1 MKSYWVRLFSGGAVV
16 RRAVVVAR
24 RGGVVGV
31 LVLLGAVGLWASPV
45 FGQSAAAPVITSVG
59 PFMVDEGTIAV
70 ATLAATDSDT
80 LAADLTWTMAGG
92 ADAAL
97 FVLSESGVLAFGSV
111 KDFEEP
117 DDGDGDGTY
126 EVTVQVSDG
135 VSDVAADVLVMVGN
149 VVELEAIAGPEA
161 VTFAENSWSR
171 VATFSASSAQ
181 DRDAI
186 VWTLGGSDAAHF
198 SIDDPPGVLRFDL
211 VRVAPAIFSKPP
223 DFEAP
228 VDSVADNTD
237 NTYVVTL
244 LPRAGSV
251 TADSPLTVTVAVTD
265 ADEDGTVSLST
276 KRPRTGVAV
285 TAVLADP
292 DTVVDG
298 SQMWKWERLAGRYEW
313 VVIAGAD
320 SATYTPV
327 AVDAGRFLRVSATYS
342 DRHGG
347 GAQAVATAPEVVAA
361 AQLSSLSISTN
372 DSVASGEWRQMRPAF
387 DAETLHYSV
396 GCNRTDTMTLTLSAA
411 DASSRVSVDGAQYA
425 NPGAGTSVTATRA
438 VSGDSV
444 VRVSL
449 ADSEG
454 AQTQYVVHCL
464 PDAFGEVTTEKPLG
478 EAKVLD
484 ELILFPYAE
493 RVVIMD
499 SNGVP
504 RVQRSVTTGGRF
516 YFRFYPDGGDG
527 RHRYSYTTNLAVAF
541 VLDENLD
548 EIAVAR
554 TVAPLTRQD
563 SHDFRVLENGNYML
577 MAYQDTERDLS
588 HLTFT
593 DRNGQPY
600 GADVYVED
608 SVIQIVDPNR
618 GVATFNWNSWDHMP
632 LEDCVQH
639 FFPPRDGDY
648 AHLNATQMV
657 DGLIVVSMRGCSRVL
672 GIDAAT
678 GDVLW
683 RVGLSNLSDA
693 EWAERGIGPP
703 PLDIVG
709 DPEGHFCGEHAS
721 SLLPNGNLILYDN
734 GAQCPIDP
742 WTRQNLLRENEEFSR
757 GLEYA
762 LDLDN
767 GEAVFV
773 RDHSLHG
780 TRTELGYRGGNIE
793 SLRNGHWLISWG
805 NSRPRN
811 VQNDPPSKV
820 MTQVD
825 PDTGEEW
832 LHLGGSG
839 AGVGDLRGAVM
850 PPEALA
856 QDPVPLVASFPA
868 SEHTSAFHSGFGD
881 APQMVVAFN
890 RPVVD
895 FSASSP
901 SLNVSGATVTSV
913 APHLVSGEAANA
925 YLVTLAPVGAGRI
938 SVTVNT
944 GRACGD
950 GGVCTVDGTVVSAV
964 QGSLV
969 IRAPVAVSFGAA
981 AYSVREGAALEVP
994 VVLDRPYG
1002 GRQQAEVPVVASGVS
1017 ASGDDFSVTESVVF
1031 DPGNTR
1037 RTVLFSA
1044 AADDLVEGSETVE
1057 LRFSALPPGFSAG
1070 STAETTVT
1078 IADADAAV
1086 IDFSVASGEVAEG
1099 GETVLTFAISNGV
1112 VFAED
1117 QTIDIDVSGSAAAGD
1132 DFVLTD
1138 SQNRPLSAPYSVT
1151 LAAGASEATAALRA
1165 VDDFDP
1171 ELAETVTFD
1180 ARLASTNT
1188 LIGSRTVTIAASDL
1202 DAPEVTITQNEAV
1215 AEGDDAV
1222 FTLRRTATLDS
1233 PLTRALS
1240 VRVAVTA
1247 AGGVLSG
1254 APPSTVRFPAGDSTV
1269 ELRAGTV
1276 DDFVVEDAATVTAL
1290 VRADTSSPA
1299 RYLAGS
1305 PNSATVT
1312 VRDDDVAGFSV
1323 FAAAAEVLEGAAV
1336 AVTVHTGGVTFAVSQ
1351 SLWVSVA
1358 GSATPVDDFVLRDS
1372 NGAELVAPYELTLA
1386 AGAGSVGFGVAAALD
1401 AVEDDAETVVVSV
1414 RHGVVLA
1421 GSAEVTI
1428 VDPNEAPVV
1437 DGGGEFFYAENGVAA
1452 VGGFSASDSEGDAVS
1467 WSLAGADAA
1476 RFRVTG
1482 GELRFAAP
1490 PDFEMPGDSGGDN
1503 VYDVIVEASD
1513 DGGVGRHPVTVAVT
1527 DVDETVVITSDTG
1540 SFVVVFDENSTA
1552 DVGAYTATDPE
1563 RAAIRWSLDGDD
1575 SRAFEISDRGVLRF
1589 VRPPDYEHP
1598 VDDNGDSEYRV
1609 QMRARAGADAVVVQ
1623 GVVVNVVNVDEDGA
1637 VVLSSPQPQIGTPL
1651 RAAVADPDDGVSV
1664 LSSPQP
1670 QIGTLLRAAV
1680 ADPDDGV
1687 SVLSSPQP
1695 QIGTLL
1701 RAAVADPDRG
1711 VSVLSWVWQRS
1722 QGGVWEDIAG
1732 AVSDAYTPAPADEGH
1747 NLRVEATYL
1756 DGSGSGTN
1764 SAAVHASYATR
1775 AAPSTANSAPDFG
1788 EDPLARFVAESSPTA
1803 AIAGAPASDPDP
1815 GDRAKLAYTLS
1826 GPDADLFTIDGA
1838 AGQIRVGS
1846 GTVLDYETPPRSY
1859 SVTVAAADPSGARD
1873 DITVTI
1879 EVTDVNE
1886 APLAREDTAAAVEDT
1901 AVVIAVLANDTDP
1914 DSDTLTAAVRDAPLH
1929 GRVTP
1934 QADKTL
1940 LYTPNGDFNGND
1952 IFTYTATDGRL
1963 TNETTVIVTV
1973 AEVNDQPKFPAP
1985 SVTRHIA
1992 HGAEAGTPVGAP
2004 VNATDIDGD
2013 ALTYR
2018 LFDVDAHLFTIE
2030 SATGQIT
2037 VGPQTV
2043 IDRQTQPTYRLRVDA
2058 TDPHGA
2064 RVSIFVTV
2072 TVTTTATGEG
2082 AGGAGGGGAGGGG
2095 GGAGGGPD
2103 GSQQPAPAGF
2113 TDVNPDSSHA
2123 AGIDTLAAAGITVG
2137 CSTEPLR
2144 YCPHNPVTRAQ
2155 MATFLTRALGLAPA
2169 EPAGFA
2175 DVDPN
2180 STHAAGIDALAA
2192 AGITVGCSTEPLR
2205 YCPHSPVTRAQMA
2218 TFLTRALGL
2227 APAEPAGFADV
2238 DPGSTHAAGI
2248 DALAAAGITVGCSTE
2263 PLRYCPDSPV
2273 TRAQMATFLTRALD
2287 LALSYS

>member
-1 MKSYWVRLFSGGAVV
+1 M
-16 RRAVVVAR
+16 
-24 RGGVVGV
+24 
-31 LVLLGAVGLWASPV
+31 
-45 FGQSAAAPVITSVG
+45 
-59 PFMVDEGTIAV
+59 
-70 ATLAATDSDT
+70 
-80 LAADLTWTMAGG
+80 
-92 ADAAL
+92 
-97 FVLSESGVLAFGSV
+97 
-111 KDFEEP
+111 
-117 DDGDGDGTY
+117 
-126 EVTVQVSDG
+126 
-135 VSDVAADVLVMVGN
+135 
-149 VVELEAIAGPEA
+149 
-161 VTFAENSWSR
+161 
-171 VATFSASSAQ
+171 
-181 DRDAI
+181 
-186 VWTLGGSDAAHF
+186 
-198 SIDDPPGVLRFDL
+198 
-211 VRVAPAIFSKPP
+211 
-223 DFEAP
+223 
-228 VDSVADNTD
+228 
-237 NTYVVTL
+237 
-244 LPRAGSV
+244 
-251 TADSPLTVTVAVTD
+251 
-265 ADEDGTVSLST
+265 
-276 KRPRTGVAV
+276 
-285 TAVLADP
+285 
-292 DTVVDG
+292 
-298 SQMWKWERLAGRYEW
+298 
-313 VVIAGAD
+313 
-320 SATYTPV
+320 
-327 AVDAGRFLRVSATYS
+327 
-342 DRHGG
+342 
-347 GAQAVATAPEVVAA
+347 
-361 AQLSSLSISTN
+361 
-372 DSVASGEWRQMRPAF
+372 
-387 DAETLHYSV
+387 
-396 GCNRTDTMTLTLSAA
+396 
-411 DASSRVSVDGAQYA
+411 
-425 NPGAGTSVTATRA
+425 TATRA

-454 AQTQYVVHCL
+454 AQTQYVVHCI
-464 PDAFGEVTTEKPLG
+464 PDAFGEITTEKPLG

-484 ELILFPYAE
+484 ELILFPYAQ

-504 RVQRSVTTGGRF
+504 RVQRRVTTGGRF

-527 RHRYSYTTNLAVAF
+527 RHRYSYTTSIGR

-593 DRNGQPY
+593 DPNGQPY

-639 FFPPRDGDY
+639 FFPPGDGDY

-683 RVGLSNLSDA
+683 RVGPSNLSDA

-709 DPEGHFCGEHAS
+709 DPEGQFCGEHAS

-742 WTRQNLLRENEEFSR
+742 WTRLNLLRESDEFSR

-793 SLRNGHWLISWG
+793 SLSNGHWLISWG
-805 NSRPRN
+805 NSGRN
-811 VQNDPPSKV
+811 TQKDPPSKV

-839 AGVGDLRGAVM
+839 ARVGDLRGAVM

-868 SEHTSAFHSGFGD
+868 SEHTSAFHSGVGD

-895 FSASSP
+895 FSESSP

-981 AYSVREGAALEVP
+981 AYSVREGGALEVP
-994 VVLDRPYG
+994 VWLSGPYG
-1002 GRQQAEVPVVASGVS
+1002 GRQQTEVPVVASGRGS
-1017 ASGDDFSVTESVVF
+1017 ASAGDFSVTASASF
-1031 DPGNTR
+1031 GPGENR
-1037 RTVLFSA
+1037 RTVLFNA
-1044 AADDLVEGSETVE
+1044 AEDALVEGPETVE
-1057 LRFSALPPGFSAG
+1057 LAFGALPPGILAG
-1070 STAETTVT
+1070 SRTATTVT

-1086 IDFSVASGEVAEG
+1086 IDFSVASGEVSEG

-1112 VFAED
+1112 TFAED

-1171 ELAETVTFD
+1171 ELAETVTFG

-1202 DAPEVTITQNEAV
+1202 DAPEVTITQNGAV

-1254 APPSTVRFPAGDSTV
+1254 APPSTVTFGPGESTAGLRTGTV
-1269 ELRAGTV
+1269 E
-1276 DDFVVEDAATVTAL
+1276 DFVVEDAATVTVL
-1290 VRADTSSPA
+1290 VRADTASPA

-1305 PNSATVT
+1305 PSSATVT

-1323 FAAAAEVLEGAAV
+1323 SAAAAEVLEGAAV
-1336 AVTVHTGGVTFAVSQ
+1336 AVTVDTGGVTFAVSQ

-1372 NGAELVAPYELTLA
+1372 NGAELVAPYELTLV

-1437 DGGGEFFYAENGVAA
+1437 DGGSEFFYAENGVAA

-1540 SFVVVFDENSTA
+1540 SFVVGFDENSTA

-1563 RAAIRWSLDGDD
+1563 GAAIRWSLDGDD

-1623 GVVVNVVNVDEDGA
+1623 GVVVHVVNVDEDG
-1637 VVLSSPQPQIGTPL
+1637 VLVLSSPQPQIGTPL
-1651 RAAVADPDDGVSV
+1651 RAAVADPDG
-1664 LSSPQP
+1664 
-1670 QIGTLLRAAV
+1670 
-1680 ADPDDGV
+1680 
-1687 SVLSSPQP
+1687 
-1695 QIGTLL
+1695 
-1701 RAAVADPDRG
+1701 G

-1732 AVSDAYTPAPADEGH
+1732 AVSAAYIPTAADVGRG
-1747 NLRVEATYL
+1747 LRVEALYRDSVGAAT
-1756 DGSGSGTN
+1756 G

-1788 EDPLARFVAESSPTA
+1788 EDPIERFVAENSPTA
-1803 AIAGAPASDPDP
+1803 AIAGAPVAAGDADA

-1873 DITVTI
+1873 DVTVTI
-1879 EVTDVNE
+1879 EVADANE

-1940 LYTPNGDFNGND
+1940 LYTPNSDFNGND

-1973 AEVNDQPKFPAP
+1973 AAVNDQPKFAAP
-1985 SVTRHIA
+1985 SVTRRIA

-2072 TVTTTATGEG
+2072 TVTTPGG
-2082 AGGAGGGGAGGGG
+2082 GGGGGAGGGGAGGGG

-2113 TDVNPDSSHA
+2113 TDVDPDSTHA

-2137 CSTEPLR
+2137 C
-2144 YCPHNPVTRAQ
+2144 A
-2155 MATFLTRALGLAPA
+2155 
-2169 EPAGFA
+2169 
-2175 DVDPN
+2175 
-2180 STHAAGIDALAA
+2180 
-2192 AGITVGCSTEPLR
+2192 
-2205 YCPHSPVTRAQMA
+2205 
-2218 TFLTRALGL
+2218 
-2227 APAEPAGFADV
+2227 
-2238 DPGSTHAAGI
+2238 
-2248 DALAAAGITVGCSTE
+2248 TE

-2287 LALSYS
+2287 LPPAAPAGFTDVNPNSTHAADIDTLAAAGITVGCATEPLRYCPHSPVTRAQMATFLTRALSLAPAAPAGFADVDPDSTHAAGIDALAAAGITVGCATEPLRYCPHSPVTRAQMATFLTRALSLAPAG

>member
-1 MKSYWVRLFSGGAVV
+1 MVV
-16 RRAVVVAR
+16 TRRA
-24 RGGVVGV
+24 GVVGA
-31 LVLLGAVGLWASPV
+31 LALLGAVGLWASPV
-45 FGQSAAAPVITSVG
+45 FGQSGAAPVITSVG

-80 LAADLTWTMAGG
+80 IAADLIWTMAGG

-97 FVLSESGVLAFGSV
+97 FVLSESGELAFGSV
-111 KDFEEP
+111 KDFEAP
-117 DDGDGDGTY
+117 VDGDGDGTY

-181 DRDAI
+181 DRDGI
-186 VWTLGGSDAAHF
+186 GWTLGGSDAAHF

-228 VDSVADNTD
+228 VDSVADSTD

-396 GCNRTDTMTLTLSAA
+396 GCNNTDTMTLTMRPA
-411 DASSRVSVDGAQYA
+411 DGSSRISVDGTQYA
-425 NPGAGTSVTATRA
+425 NPGAGNSVTATRA
-438 VSGDSV
+438 VGGDSV

-454 AQTQYVVHCL
+454 AQTQYAVHCL
-464 PDAFGEVTTEKPLG
+464 PDAFGEITTEKKWG
-478 EAKVLD
+478 EEKVLD

-593 DRNGQPY
+593 DPNGQPY

-683 RVGLSNLSDA
+683 RVGPSNLSDA

-709 DPEGHFCGEHAS
+709 DPEGQFCGQHAS

-734 GAQCPIDP
+734 GAQCPINP
-742 WTRQNLLRENEEFSR
+742 WTGENLLRESDEFSR

-773 RDHSLHG
+773 RDHSLRG
-780 TRTELGYRGGNIE
+780 RRTELGYRGGNIE
-793 SLRNGHWLISWG
+793 SLSNGHWLISWG
-805 NSRPRN
+805 TSRGQTVDN
-811 VQNDPPSKV
+811 APSKV

-825 PDTGEEW
+825 PDTGKEW
-832 LHLGGSG
+832 LHLGGSLTLVSG
-839 AGVGDLRGAVM
+839 LRGAVM

-868 SEHTSAFHSGFGD
+868 SEHTSAFHSGVGD

-969 IRAPVAVSFGAA
+969 IRAPVAVSFGGA
-981 AYSVREGAALEVP
+981 AYSVREGATLEVP

-1017 ASGDDFSVTESVVF
+1017 ASGDDFSVTENVVF

-1037 RTVLFSA
+1037 RTVSFSA

-1057 LRFSALPPGFSAG
+1057 LRFGALPPGFSAG

-1086 IDFSVASGEVAEG
+1086 IDFSVASSEVSEG
-1099 GETVLTFAISNGV
+1099 GATDLAFAISNGV
-1112 VFAED
+1112 TFAED

-1151 LAAGASEATAALRA
+1151 LAAGASEATAILRA

-1171 ELAETVTFD
+1171 ELAETVTFG

-1202 DAPEVTITQNEAV
+1202 DAPEVTITQNGAV

-1254 APPSTVRFPAGDSTV
+1254 TPPSTVRFPAGDSTV

-1276 DDFVVEDAATVTAL
+1276 EDFVVEDAATVTAL

-1299 RYLAGS
+1299 RYEAGS

-1336 AVTVHTGGVTFAVSQ
+1336 AVTVDTGGVTFAVSQ
-1351 SLWVSVA
+1351 SLSVSVA
-1358 GSATPVDDFVLRDS
+1358 GSSATPVDDFVLRDS

-1386 AGAGSVGFGVAAALD
+1386 AGAGSVGFRVAAALD

-1414 RHGVVLA
+1414 RHGGVLA

-1428 VDPNEAPVV
+1428 VDENEAPVV
-1437 DGGGEFFYAENGVAA
+1437 DGGSEFFYAENGVAA

-1540 SFVVVFDENSTA
+1540 SFVVSFDENSTA

-1563 RAAIRWSLDGDD
+1563 GAAIRWSLVGDD

-1589 VRPPDYEHP
+1589 VRPPDYERP
-1598 VDDNGDSEYRV
+1598 VDDDGDSEYRV
-1609 QMRARAGADAVVVQ
+1609 QMRARAGAGADAVVFQ

-1664 LSSPQP
+1664 LS
-1670 QIGTLLRAAV
+1670 
-1680 ADPDDGV
+1680 
-1687 SVLSSPQP
+1687 
-1695 QIGTLL
+1695 
-1701 RAAVADPDRG
+1701 
-1711 VSVLSWVWQRS
+1711 WVWQRS
-1722 QGGVWEDIAG
+1722 RGGVWEDIAG

-1747 NLRVEATYL
+1747 DLRVEATYL

-1764 SAAVHASYATR
+1764 SAAVHANYATR

-1788 EDPLARFVAESSPTA
+1788 EDPLERSVAENSPTA
-1803 AIAGAPASDPDP
+1803 ATAGAPVAASDA

-1934 QADKTL
+1934 RADKTL

-1963 TNETTVIVTV
+1963 KSETTVIVTV

-2004 VNATDIDGD
+2004 VSATDIDGD

-2030 SATGQIT
+2030 SDTGQIT

-2058 TDPHGA
+2058 TDPDGA
-2064 RVSIFVTV
+2064 RVSIFVNV
-2072 TVTTTATGEG
+2072 TVTTPG
-2082 AGGAGGGGAGGGG
+2082 GGGGAGGGG
-2095 GGAGGGPD
+2095 GGGGPD

-2113 TDVNPDSSHA
+2113 
-2123 AGIDTLAAAGITVG
+2123 
-2137 CSTEPLR
+2137 
-2144 YCPHNPVTRAQ
+2144 
-2155 MATFLTRALGLAPA
+2155 
-2169 EPAGFA
+2169 A
-2175 DVDPN
+2175 DVDPD

-2192 AGITVGCSTEPLR
+2192 AGITVGCSTETLR
-2205 YCPHSPVTRAQMA
+2205 YCPDNPVTRAQMA
-2218 TFLTRALGL
+2218 TFLVRALNL
-2227 APAEPAGFADV
+2227 PAAAPAGFADV
-2238 DPGSTHAAGI
+2238 DPHSTHAANI

-2263 PLRYCPDSPV
+2263 TLRYCPDNPV
-2273 TRAQMATFLTRALD
+2273 TRAQMATFLVRALNLPAAAPAGFADVDPHSTHAANIDALAAAGITVGCSTETLRYCPDNPVTRAQMATFLVRALD
-2287 LALSYS
+2287 LPPPG

>member
-1 MKSYWVRLFSGGAVV
+1 MRRVGALVL
-16 RRAVVVAR
+16 RAGAA
-24 RGGVVGV
+24 GVLAFLSVGV
-31 LVLLGAVGLWASPV
+31 LLVSPV
-45 FGQSAAAPVITSVG
+45 LGQSAAAPVITSVG

-97 FVLSESGVLAFGSV
+97 LVLSESGVLAFGSV

-117 DDGDGDGTY
+117 DDFDGDGTY

-186 VWTLGGSDAAHF
+186 VWTLGGSDAAYF

-211 VRVAPAIFSKPP
+211 VPVAPAIFSKPP

-228 VDSVADNTD
+228 VGSGADS
-237 NTYVVTL
+237 TYVVTL

-396 GCNRTDTMTLTLSAA
+396 GCNNTDTMTLTLSAA

-425 NPGAGTSVTATRA
+425 NPGAGNSVTATRA

-454 AQTQYVVHCL
+454 AQTQYVVHCI

-484 ELILFPYAE
+484 ELILFPYAQ

-504 RVQRSVTTGGRF
+504 RVQRRVTTGGRF

-593 DRNGQPY
+593 DPNGQPY

-639 FFPPRDGDY
+639 FFPPGDGDY

-683 RVGLSNLSDA
+683 RVGPSNLSDA

-709 DPEGHFCGEHAS
+709 DPEGQFCGEHAS

-742 WTRQNLLRENEEFSR
+742 WTRQDLLRESDEFSR

-773 RDHSLHG
+773 RDHSLRG
-780 TRTELGYRGGNIE
+780 TRTELGYLGGNIE

-805 NSRPRN
+805 NSRRRN
-811 VQNDPPSKV
+811 AQNDPPSKV

-868 SEHTSAFHSGFGD
+868 SEHTSAFHSGVGD

-895 FSASSP
+895 FSESSP

-950 GGVCTVDGTVVSAV
+950 GGVCTVDGTVVSSV
-964 QGSLV
+964 LGSLV

-1057 LRFSALPPGFSAG
+1057 LRFDALPPGFSAG

-1086 IDFSVASGEVAEG
+1086 IDFSVASGEVSEG

-1117 QTIDIDVSGSAAAGD
+1117 QTIDIDVSGSASAGD

-1165 VDDFDP
+1165 VDDFDA
-1171 ELAETVTFD
+1171 ELAETVTFG

-1202 DAPEVTITQNEAV
+1202 DAPEVTITQNGAV
-1215 AEGDDAV
+1215 TEGDDAV

-1247 AGGVLSG
+1247 AAGVLSG
-1254 APPSTVRFPAGDSTV
+1254 TPPSTVRFLAGDSTV

-1276 DDFVVEDAATVTAL
+1276 EDSVVEDAATVTAL

-1299 RYLAGS
+1299 RYEAGS

-1312 VRDDDVAGFSV
+1312 VRDNDVASFSV
-1323 FAAAAEVLEGAAV
+1323 SAAAAEVLEGAAV
-1336 AVTVHTGGVTFAVSQ
+1336 AVTVHTGGVTFARPQ
-1351 SLWVSVA
+1351 SLSVDVA
-1358 GSATPVDDFVLRDS
+1358 GTATPTADFVLADS
-1372 NGAELVAPYELTLA
+1372 NGVELVAPYELTLA
-1386 AGAGSVGFGVAAALD
+1386 AGARSVGFRVAAAAD
-1401 AVEDDAETVVVSV
+1401 AVEDDGETVVVSV
-1414 RHGVVLA
+1414 RHGRVLA

-1428 VDPNEAPVV
+1428 VDENEAPVV
-1437 DGGGEFFYAENGVAA
+1437 VGGSEFFYAENGVAA

-1476 RFRVTG
+1476 RFRVAG
-1482 GELRFAAP
+1482 GELRFAGP

-1540 SFVVVFDENSTA
+1540 SFVVGFDESSTA

-1563 RAAIRWSLDGDD
+1563 GAAIRWSLGGDD

-1589 VRPPDYEHP
+1589 VRPPDYERP

-1623 GVVVNVVNVDEDGA
+1623 GVVVHVVNVDEDGA

-1651 RAAVADPDDGVSV
+1651 RAAVADPDG
-1664 LSSPQP
+1664 
-1670 QIGTLLRAAV
+1670 
-1680 ADPDDGV
+1680 
-1687 SVLSSPQP
+1687 
-1695 QIGTLL
+1695 
-1701 RAAVADPDRG
+1701 G

-1732 AVSDAYTPAPADEGH
+1732 AVSDAYTPAAADEGH
-1747 NLRVEATYL
+1747 DLRVEATYL

-1788 EDPLARFVAESSPTA
+1788 EDPLERFVAENSPTA
-1803 AIAGAPASDPDP
+1803 ATAGAPVAASDADP

-1879 EVTDVNE
+1879 EVADANE

-1940 LYTPNGDFNGND
+1940 LYTPNSDFNGND

-1973 AEVNDQPKFPAP
+1973 AAVNDQPKFAAP

-2004 VNATDIDGD
+2004 VSATDIDGD

-2030 SATGQIT
+2030 SDTGQIT

-2082 AGGAGGGGAGGGG
+2082 GGGGGGAGGGG
-2095 GGAGGGPD
+2095 GGGGGGGAGGGGGGGPAE
-2103 GSQQPAPAGF
+2103 SQQPQPAGF
-2113 TDVNPDSSHA
+2113 TDVNPNSTHA
-2123 AGIDTLAAAGITVG
+2123 ANIDTLAAAGITVG

-2155 MATFLTRALGLAPA
+2155 MATFLTRALDLPPA
-2169 EPAGFA
+2169 QPAGFT
-2175 DVDPN
+2175 DVNPN
-2180 STHAAGIDALAA
+2180 STHAAGIDTLPA

-2205 YCPHSPVTRAQMA
+2205 YCPHNPVTRAQMA
-2218 TFLTRALGL
+2218 TFLTRALDL
-2227 APAEPAGFADV
+2227 PPAEPAGFADV

-2273 TRAQMATFLTRALD
+2273 TRAQMATFLTRALS
-2287 LALSYS
+2287 LAPAG

>member
-24 RGGVVGV
+24 RGGVVGA

-97 FVLSESGVLAFGSV
+97 LVLSESGVLAFGSV

-171 VATFSASSAQ
+171 VATFSASSVQ
-181 DRDAI
+181 DRDAV

-198 SIDDPPGVLRFDL
+198 SIGDPPGVLRFDL

-251 TADSPLTVTVAVTD
+251 TADSPKTVTVAVTD
-265 ADEDGTVSLST
+265 ADEDGSVSLST

-298 SQMWKWERLAGRYEW
+298 SQMWRWERLAGRYEW

-347 GAQAVATAPEVVAA
+347 GAQAAATAPEVVAA

-396 GCNRTDTMTLTLSAA
+396 GCNNTDTMTLTLSAA
-411 DASSRVSVDGAQYA
+411 DASSRVSVDGTQYA

-454 AQTQYVVHCL
+454 AQTQYVVHCI

-484 ELILFPYAE
+484 ELILFPYAQ

-504 RVQRSVTTGGRF
+504 RVQRRVTTGGRF

-527 RHRYSYTTNLAVAF
+527 RHRYSYTTSIGR

-588 HLTFT
+588 HVTFT
-593 DRNGQPY
+593 DPNGQPY

-632 LEDCVQH
+632 LEDCAQH

-683 RVGLSNLSDA
+683 RVGPSNLSDA

-703 PLDIVG
+703 PLDIIG
-709 DPEGHFCGEHAS
+709 DPEGHFCGQHAS

-734 GAQCPIDP
+734 GAQCPINP
-742 WTRQNLLRENEEFSR
+742 WTRENLLRESDEFSR

-773 RDHSLHG
+773 RDHSLG
-780 TRTELGYRGGNIE
+780 RMRSELGYRGGNIE
-793 SLRNGHWLISWG
+793 SLSNGHWLISWG
-805 NSRPRN
+805 NSRGRN
-811 VQNDPPSKV
+811 AQNDPPSKV

-868 SEHTSAFHSGFGD
+868 SEHTSAFHSGVGD

-895 FSASSP
+895 FGASSP

-950 GGVCTVDGTVVSAV
+950 GVCTVDGTVVSAV

-981 AYSVREGAALEVP
+981 AYSVREGGALEVP
-994 VVLDRPYG
+994 VWLSGPYG
-1002 GRQQAEVPVVASGVS
+1002 GRQQTEVPVVASGRGS
-1017 ASGDDFSVTESVVF
+1017 ASAGDFSVTASASF
-1031 DPGNTR
+1031 GPGENR
-1037 RTVLFSA
+1037 RTVLFNA
-1044 AADDLVEGSETVE
+1044 AEDDVVEGPETVE
-1057 LRFSALPPGFSAG
+1057 LAFGALPPGILAG
-1070 STAETTVT
+1070 SRTATTVT

-1086 IDFSVASGEVAEG
+1086 IDFSVASGEVSEG

-1112 VFAED
+1112 TFAED
-1117 QTIDIDVSGSAAAGD
+1117 QAIDIDVSGSAAAGD

-1323 FAAAAEVLEGAAV
+1323 SAAAAEVLEGAAV

-1358 GSATPVDDFVLRDS
+1358 GTATPTEDFVLADS
-1372 NGAELVAPYELTLA
+1372 NGSELVAPYELTLA

-1437 DGGGEFFYAENGVAA
+1437 DGGSEFFYAENGVAA

-1540 SFVVVFDENSTA
+1540 SFVVGFDENSTA

-1563 RAAIRWSLDGDD
+1563 GAAIRWSLDGDD

-1651 RAAVADPDDGVSV
+1651 RAAVADPD
-1664 LSSPQP
+1664 
-1670 QIGTLLRAAV
+1670 RM
-1680 ADPDDGV
+1680 
-1687 SVLSSPQP
+1687 
-1695 QIGTLL
+1695 
-1701 RAAVADPDRG
+1701 
-1711 VSVLSWVWQRS
+1711 VSVLSWTWQRS

-1732 AVSDAYTPAPADEGH
+1732 AVSAAYTPAPADVGRG
-1747 NLRVEATYL
+1747 LRVEATYL

-1788 EDPLARFVAESSPTA
+1788 EDPLERFVAENSPTA
-1803 AIAGAPASDPDP
+1803 ATAGAPVAASDADP

-1879 EVTDVNE
+1879 EVADVNE
-1886 APLAREDTAAAVEDT
+1886 APLAREDTATAVEDT

-1940 LYTPNGDFNGND
+1940 LYTPNSDFNGND

-1973 AEVNDQPKFPAP
+1973 AEVNDQPKFAAP

-2072 TVTTTATGEG
+2072 TTTATG
-2082 AGGAGGGGAGGGG
+2082 GGAGGAGGGG

-2123 AGIDTLAAAGITVG
+2123 AGIDALAAAGITVG

-2169 EPAGFA
+2169 APAGFA

-2205 YCPHSPVTRAQMA
+2205 YCPHNPVTRAQMA

-2227 APAEPAGFADV
+2227 APAAPAGFADV
-2238 DPGSTHAAGI
+2238 DPNSTHAADI
-2248 DALAAAGITVGCSTE
+2248 DALAAAGITVGCATE

>member
-24 RGGVVGV
+24 RGGVVGA

-80 LAADLTWTMAGG
+80 LVADLTWTMAGG

-97 FVLSESGVLAFGSV
+97 LVLSESGVLAFGSV

-117 DDGDGDGTY
+117 DDFDGDGTY

-171 VATFSASSAQ
+171 VATFSASSVQ

-298 SQMWKWERLAGRYEW
+298 SQMWRWERLAGRYEW

-372 DSVASGEWRQMRPAF
+372 DSAASGEWRQMRPAF

-454 AQTQYVVHCL
+454 AQTQYVVHCI
-464 PDAFGEVTTEKPLG
+464 PDNFREITTKKPLG

-484 ELILFPYAE
+484 ELILFPLGD
-493 RVVIMD
+493 RLVIMD

-504 RVQRSVTTGGRF
+504 RVLHSVNVNGRSF
-516 YFRFYPDGGDG
+516 FRFHPDGGDG
-527 RHRYSYTTNLAVAF
+527 KHRYSYITSVGR

-563 SHDFRVLENGNYML
+563 SHDFRVLENGHYLL
-577 MAYQDTERDLS
+577 MAYQHTERDLS

-593 DRNGQPY
+593 DPNGQPY

-608 SVIQIVDPNR
+608 SAIQIVTPS
-618 GVATFNWNSWDHMP
+618 GQATLNWNSWDHMP
-632 LEDCVQH
+632 LEDCAQH
-639 FFPPRDGDY
+639 FFPPGDGDY
-648 AHLNATQMV
+648 AHLNAIQMV
-657 DGLIVVSMRGCSRVL
+657 DGLIVASMRGCSRVL

-678 GDVLW
+678 GDVVW

-703 PLDIVG
+703 PLDIIG
-709 DPEGHFCGEHAS
+709 DPEGQFCGQHGT
-721 SLLPNGNLILYDN
+721 SLLPNDNLILFDN
-734 GAQCPIDP
+734 GAQCTINP
-742 WTRQNLLRENEEFSR
+742 WTRQNLLRESNQFSR

-780 TRTELGYRGGNIE
+780 TRSVLGYSQGNIE
-793 SLRNGHWLISWG
+793 SLSNGHWLISWG
-805 NSRPRN
+805 RGRGRG
-811 VQNDPPSKV
+811 VDPV
-820 MTQVD
+820 ATDAVTQVD

-832 LHLGGSG
+832 LSLDMPTDRFR
-839 AGVGDLRGAVM
+839 ATVM
-850 PPEALA
+850 PPEALVEDLP
-856 QDPVPLVASFPA
+856 QLVAWFPV
-868 SEHTSAFHSGFGD
+868 SEHTSAFHSGVGD
-881 APQMVVAFN
+881 APQVVVAFN

-895 FSASSP
+895 FGASSP

-938 SVTVNT
+938 SVTVNA

-950 GGVCTVDGTVVSAV
+950 GGVCTIDGRVVSSV
-964 QGSLV
+964 PQSLV
-969 IRAPVAVSFGAA
+969 IRAPVSASFGAA
-981 AYSVREGAALEVP
+981 AFSVGEGGALEVP
-994 VVLDRPYG
+994 VWLSGPYG
-1002 GRQQAEVPVVASGVS
+1002 GRQQTEVPVVASGRGGAS
-1017 ASGDDFSVTESVVF
+1017 AGDFSVTASASF
-1031 DPGNTR
+1031 GPGENR
-1037 RTVLFSA
+1037 RTVLFNA
-1044 AADDLVEGSETVE
+1044 AEDALVEGPETVE
-1057 LRFSALPPGFSAG
+1057 LAFGALPPGILAG
-1070 STAETTVT
+1070 SRTTTTVT

-1086 IDFSVASGEVAEG
+1086 IDFDVASSEVSEG

-1112 VFAED
+1112 TFAED
-1117 QTIDIDVSGSAAAGD
+1117 QAIGIAVSGSADGGD
-1132 DFVLTD
+1132 DFVLVD
-1138 SQNRPLSAPYSVT
+1138 SQNRVLSAPYSVV
-1151 LAAGASEATAALRA
+1151 LAAGASEAAATLRA
-1165 VDDFDP
+1165 VDDFDA
-1171 ELAETVTFD
+1171 EAAETVTLS
-1180 ARLASTNT
+1180 ASLASTGAF
-1188 LIGSRTVTIAASDL
+1188 IGSRTVTIPASDL
-1202 DAPEVTITQNEAV
+1202 EPPEVTITQDGAV
-1215 AEGDDAV
+1215 SEGDDAV
-1222 FTLRRTATLDS
+1222 FALQRRESMVT
-1233 PLTRALS
+1233 PLAQALS
-1240 VRVAVTA
+1240 VRVEVTA

-1254 APPSTVRFPAGDSTV
+1254 APPSTVMFAPGESTAG
-1269 ELRAGTV
+1269 LRVRTV
-1276 DDFVVEDAATVTAL
+1276 DDFVVEDAATVTVL
-1290 VRADTSSPA
+1290 VRADTASPA

-1312 VRDDDVAGFSV
+1312 VRDDDVASFSV
-1323 FAAAAEVLEGAAV
+1323 SAAAAEVLEGAAV

-1351 SLWVSVA
+1351 SLSVSVA
-1358 GSATPVDDFVLRDS
+1358 GSSATPVDDFVLRDS
-1372 NGAELVAPYELTLA
+1372 NGAELVVPYELTLA

-1437 DGGGEFFYAENGVAA
+1437 DGGSEFFYAENGVAA

-1540 SFVVVFDENSTA
+1540 SFVVGFDENSTA

-1598 VDDNGDSEYRV
+1598 VDDNDDSEYRV

-1651 RAAVADPDDGVSV
+1651 RAAVADPDG
-1664 LSSPQP
+1664 
-1670 QIGTLLRAAV
+1670 
-1680 ADPDDGV
+1680 
-1687 SVLSSPQP
+1687 
-1695 QIGTLL
+1695 
-1701 RAAVADPDRG
+1701 G
-1711 VSVLSWVWQRS
+1711 VSVLSWTWQRS

-1756 DGSGSGTN
+1756 DSVGAATG
-1764 SAAVHASYATR
+1764 SAAVHANYATR
-1775 AAPSTANSAPDFG
+1775 AAPSTANRAPDFG
-1788 EDPLARFVAESSPTA
+1788 EDPLERFVAENSPTA
-1803 AIAGAPASDPDP
+1803 ATAGAPVAASDPDP

-1838 AGQIRVGS
+1838 TGQIRVGS

-1859 SVTVAAADPSGARD
+1859 SVTVTAADPSGARD

-1886 APLAREDTAAAVEDT
+1886 APLAREDTATAVEDT

-1940 LYTPNGDFNGND
+1940 LYTPNSDFNGND

-1973 AEVNDQPKFPAP
+1973 AEVNDQPKFAAP
-1985 SVTRHIA
+1985 SITRHIA

-2082 AGGAGGGGAGGGG
+2082 AGGAGGGG

-2169 EPAGFA
+2169 APAGFA

-2238 DPGSTHAAGI
+2238 DPGSTHAADI
-2248 DALAAAGITVGCSTE
+2248 DALAAAGITVGCATE

-2273 TRAQMATFLTRALD
+2273 TRAQMATFLTRALG
-2287 LALSYS
+2287 LAPAG

>member
-1 MKSYWVRLFSGGAVV
+1 M
-16 RRAVVVAR
+16 
-24 RGGVVGV
+24 
-31 LVLLGAVGLWASPV
+31 
-45 FGQSAAAPVITSVG
+45 
-59 PFMVDEGTIAV
+59 
-70 ATLAATDSDT
+70 
-80 LAADLTWTMAGG
+80 
-92 ADAAL
+92 
-97 FVLSESGVLAFGSV
+97 
-111 KDFEEP
+111 
-117 DDGDGDGTY
+117 
-126 EVTVQVSDG
+126 
-135 VSDVAADVLVMVGN
+135 
-149 VVELEAIAGPEA
+149 
-161 VTFAENSWSR
+161 
-171 VATFSASSAQ
+171 
-181 DRDAI
+181 
-186 VWTLGGSDAAHF
+186 
-198 SIDDPPGVLRFDL
+198 
-211 VRVAPAIFSKPP
+211 
-223 DFEAP
+223 
-228 VDSVADNTD
+228 
-237 NTYVVTL
+237 
-244 LPRAGSV
+244 
-251 TADSPLTVTVAVTD
+251 
-265 ADEDGTVSLST
+265 
-276 KRPRTGVAV
+276 
-285 TAVLADP
+285 
-292 DTVVDG
+292 
-298 SQMWKWERLAGRYEW
+298 
-313 VVIAGAD
+313 
-320 SATYTPV
+320 
-327 AVDAGRFLRVSATYS
+327 
-342 DRHGG
+342 
-347 GAQAVATAPEVVAA
+347 
-361 AQLSSLSISTN
+361 
-372 DSVASGEWRQMRPAF
+372 
-387 DAETLHYSV
+387 
-396 GCNRTDTMTLTLSAA
+396 
-411 DASSRVSVDGAQYA
+411 DGAQYA

-593 DRNGQPY
+593 DPNGQPY

-709 DPEGHFCGEHAS
+709 DPEGQFCGQHAS

-742 WTRQNLLRENEEFSR
+742 WTRQNLLRENDEFSR

-868 SEHTSAFHSGFGD
+868 SEHTSAFHSGVGD

-895 FSASSP
+895 FSESSP

-981 AYSVREGAALEVP
+981 AYSVREGGALEVP
-994 VVLDRPYG
+994 VWLSGPYG
-1002 GRQQAEVPVVASGVS
+1002 GRQQTEVPVVASGRGS
-1017 ASGDDFSVTESVVF
+1017 ASAGDFSVTASASF
-1031 DPGNTR
+1031 GPGENR
-1037 RTVLFSA
+1037 RTVLFNA
-1044 AADDLVEGSETVE
+1044 AEDALVEGPETVE
-1057 LRFSALPPGFSAG
+1057 LAFGALPPGILAG
-1070 STAETTVT
+1070 SRTATTVT

-1112 VFAED
+1112 TFAED

-1171 ELAETVTFD
+1171 ELAETVTFG

-1202 DAPEVTITQNEAV
+1202 DAPEVTITQNGAV

-1269 ELRAGTV
+1269 ELRTGTV
-1276 DDFVVEDAATVTAL
+1276 EDFVVEDAATVTAL
-1290 VRADTSSPA
+1290 VRADTASPA

-1305 PNSATVT
+1305 PTSATVT

-1323 FAAAAEVLEGAAV
+1323 SAAAAEVLEGAAV

-1358 GSATPVDDFVLRDS
+1358 GSSATPVDDFVLRDS

-1540 SFVVVFDENSTA
+1540 SFVVVFDESSTA

-1563 RAAIRWSLDGDD
+1563 RAAIRWSLGGDD

-1651 RAAVADPDDGVSV
+1651 RAAVADPDG
-1664 LSSPQP
+1664 
-1670 QIGTLLRAAV
+1670 
-1680 ADPDDGV
+1680 
-1687 SVLSSPQP
+1687 
-1695 QIGTLL
+1695 
-1701 RAAVADPDRG
+1701 G

-1732 AVSDAYTPAPADEGH
+1732 AVSAAYIPAAADVGRD
-1747 NLRVEATYL
+1747 LRVEALYL
-1756 DGSGSGTN
+1756 DSDPVQATN

-1788 EDPLARFVAESSPTA
+1788 EDPLQRFVAENSPTA
-1803 AIAGAPASDPDP
+1803 AIAGAPVAAGDADA

-1873 DITVTI
+1873 DVTVTI
-1879 EVTDVNE
+1879 EVADANE

-1940 LYTPNGDFNGND
+1940 LYTPNSDFNGND

-1973 AEVNDQPKFPAP
+1973 AAVNDQPKFAAP
-1985 SVTRHIA
+1985 SVTRRIA

-2030 SATGQIT
+2030 SDTGQIT

-2072 TVTTTATGEG
+2072 TVTTPGGGG

-2095 GGAGGGPD
+2095 GGQVAGRTGRSSRHPQA
-2103 GSQQPAPAGF
+2103 SPTWTPTAPTPPASTPSPPQESPSAAPPNRCATAPTAPSPEPRWPPSSPAPW
-2113 TDVNPDSSHA
+2113 T
-2123 AGIDTLAAAGITVG
+2123 
-2137 CSTEPLR
+2137 
-2144 YCPHNPVTRAQ
+2144 CPQRHPQASQT
-2155 MATFLTRALGLAPA
+2155 
-2169 EPAGFA
+2169 
-2175 DVDPN
+2175 
-2180 STHAAGIDALAA
+2180 
-2192 AGITVGCSTEPLR
+2192 
-2205 YCPHSPVTRAQMA
+2205 
-2218 TFLTRALGL
+2218 
-2227 APAEPAGFADV
+2227 
-2238 DPGSTHAAGI
+2238 
-2248 DALAAAGITVGCSTE
+2248 
-2263 PLRYCPDSPV
+2263 
-2273 TRAQMATFLTRALD
+2273 
-2287 LALSYS
+2287 